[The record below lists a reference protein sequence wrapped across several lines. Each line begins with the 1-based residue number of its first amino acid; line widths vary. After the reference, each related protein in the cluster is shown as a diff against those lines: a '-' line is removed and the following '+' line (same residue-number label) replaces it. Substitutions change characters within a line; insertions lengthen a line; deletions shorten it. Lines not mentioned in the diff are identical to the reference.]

1 MDAEARVDFVARA
14 RALAPLIRE
23 HADAAERERRLSPA
37 VAAAMAGAGLYRIA
51 APRRCGGADADPMTQ
66 IATIEAVAQADGS
79 TGWNLMIG
87 IESFGLIAPAFV
99 ECAEL
104 LADPLT
110 ILCGSTAAICT
121 ADETRNGFRVNGQW
135 QFVSGCHNA
144 QVFAGLVQ
152 RRRDGQPIAGL
163 PAVYA
168 VVARPE
174 FEIVDTW
181 NVGGLCGSGSHD
193 VRITNVEVP
202 NERILAQ
209 MGRHHDRSPLE
220 HFPLGSRLAYNKVA
234 VAIGIGR
241 AAIDAFIDLA
251 TGKIPRFT
259 SKTLRERPFAQR
271 AVAHAEVR
279 LRAARALVFELVEA
293 MWEKVR
299 AHAEVTL
306 HDRALFQIA
315 CSDAAAGAVEA
326 VESVCEA
333 AGTTA
338 NFRNAPLERLARD
351 VRVVRQHV
359 TVAPQHIEDGGR
371 VLLGLP
377 PEGAMLKGLF

>member
-1 MDAEARVDFVARA
+1 
-14 RALAPLIRE
+14 
-23 HADAAERERRLSPA
+23 
-37 VAAAMAGAGLYRIA
+37 
-51 APRRCGGADADPMTQ
+51 MTQ
-66 IATIEAVAQADGS
+66 LATIEAVANADGS

-87 IESFGLIAPAFV
+87 VESFGLIAPAFV
-99 ECAEL
+99 QCAEL
-104 LADPLT
+104 IADPLT

-121 ADETRNGFRVNGQW
+121 ADETPNGFRVSGQW

-144 QVFAGLVQ
+144 EVFAGLVQ
-152 RRRDGQPIAGL
+152 RRRNGEAIPGL

-168 VVARPE
+168 VVTRPD

-193 VRITNVEVP
+193 VRIKSVEVP

-220 HFPLGSRLAYNKVA
+220 HFPLGSRLAYNKVG
-234 VAIGIGR
+234 VALGIAR
-241 AAIDAFIDLA
+241 AAIDAFTDIA
-251 TGKIPRFT
+251 TGKVPRFT
-259 SKTLRERPFAQR
+259 SRTLRERPFAQR
-271 AVAHAEVR
+271 AVANAEVR
-279 LRAARALVFELVEA
+279 LRASRALVFELVEA

-299 AHAEVTL
+299 AHEEVPL
-306 HDRALFQIA
+306 RDRALFQIA

-326 VESVCEA
+326 VEGVCEA

-338 NFRNAPLERLARD
+338 NFRTAPLERLARD
-351 VRVVRQHV
+351 IRVVRQHV

-371 VLLGLP
+371 VLLDLA
-377 PEGAMLKGLF
+377 PEGPMLKGLF